1 MPWGTIINVV
11 AVVIGSL
18 IGVLAGRAFPEKL
31 KRIIFQGMG
40 LFTLAIGAL
49 MFTKVRNP
57 VILVFSLLIGGLIGE
72 AVGLQEAIEAVGDR
86 LKSSVRST
94 DPRFTEGMVSAFLI
108 FCVGS
113 MTVVGAIDE
122 GLRGDHSLLFTKS
135 MMDGFVSISLAA
147 GLGIGVMFSII
158 PLFIF
163 QYGITL
169 LAIVMKD
176 LFTLEMIDQLTAL
189 GGVLILGIG
198 VNLLELKKIRL
209 ISLLP
214 GIPIIA
220 VATAI
225 FGSLAA

>member
-1 MPWGTIINVV
+1 
-11 AVVIGSL
+11 
-18 IGVLAGRAFPEKL
+18 
-31 KRIIFQGMG
+31 
-40 LFTLAIGAL
+40 

-72 AVGLQEAIEAVGDR
+72 AVGLQEGIEAVGDR

-94 DPRFTEGMVSAFLI
+94 DPRFTEGMVSAFLL